1 MRDGNDVVAHIELSC
16 GDHCADTEEISES
29 APVPARR
36 ESPIAARI
44 PRLATDSQSVISR
57 VTEVGSK
64 LRNASPLYGFLD
76 RSHSEDLLHA
86 NEFWSPYYTYYRSMV
101 LDINLNLYDG
111 AGAQGL
117 SVLRYFE

>member
-1 MRDGNDVVAHIELSC
+1 VRDRGEIVAHIELSC
-16 GDHCADTEEISES
+16 GDHCRDAEESSES

-44 PRLATDSQSVISR
+44 PRLATGSQSVISR

-64 LRNASPLYGFLD
+64 FRNALLVYGFLD
-76 RSHSEDLLHA
+76 RSHSEDLLRE
-86 NEFWSPYYTYYRSMV
+86 NEFCSPYYTYYRSMV
-101 LDINLNLYDG
+101 LDTNLNLYDG
-111 AGAQGL
+111 ASAQGL